1 MTDGPVTT
9 TRVAVLRAQLH
20 EALQRRM
27 HATDQG
33 ERDRAGQDIVE
44 VCAQLR
50 ALGATPW

>member
-1 MTDGPVTT
+1 MADGLVIAAD
-9 TRVAVLRAQLH
+9 VAALRAEQR

>member
-1 MTDGPVTT
+1 MTDGLATAAD
-9 TRVAVLRAQLH
+9 VAALRAELR
-20 EALQRRM
+20 EAFGRRM

-50 ALGATPW
+50 ALDATPW